1 MSDLIFVPEL
11 GLITGKSQNF
21 KVRMWYPQPSTNKFR
36 LRTSSKS
43 RKSQRPSPFSKTQH
57 LLPLRSST
65 KSGKKAEISNTSTAL
80 EAKMQP
86 RPSGLSVS
94 HRSNHKKDQIEGPE
108 TFFQTA
114 LEINLQGRPMTM
126 AGNRR
131 KHSIEANEP
140 FVNLPTLQQRPVRTG
155 EV

>member
-11 GLITGKSQNF
+11 GLISGKSQNF

-65 KSGKKAEISNTSTAL
+65 KSGKRSGMPNASTAL
-80 EAKMQP
+80 EAKMNP
-86 RPSGLSVS
+86 RPTGLSVS
-94 HRSNHKKDQIEGPE
+94 HRSNHKKEQIEGSE
-108 TFFQTA
+108 SFFQTA

-131 KHSIEANEP
+131 KLSNEANEP
-140 FVNLPTLQQRPVRTG
+140 SVNLPTLQQRPVRTG
-155 EV
+155 EL